1 MNLTDTRAVGR
12 SAVRITPLGL
22 GGTALGNI
30 YQAVTEAD
38 ARATIAAAYQAGV
51 RYFDTAP
58 LYGHGL
64 SETRLGKGLAGLPR
78 GELVISTKVGYALT
92 PQAQTQAGSLG
103 AFVDPLPNAISFD
116 YSRDGARRSLE
127 GSLRRLQTD
136 HVEIV
141 LIHDPDESTSLERGV
156 DPYARSHFAEVM
168 AGAYPALHDLRSQ
181 GVIKAIGLGMNQW
194 QMLLDF
200 ARAGDFDCFL
210 LAGRYTLLEQLEA
223 APLME
228 HCRDH
233 QISLIIGGPYNSGIL
248 ATGAV
253 AGAYYNYSPAPD
265 DVLAQVRRIEAVCA
279 RHAVPLAAA
288 ALQFP
293 LAHPAVAGVI
303 PGARSAAEVAANVRL
318 WQYPIPAIFWQELR
332 AEGLIAPD
340 VPVPA

>member
-12 SAVRITPLGL
+12 TAVRVTPLGL

-30 YQAVTEAD
+30 YQAVSEAD
-38 ARATIAAAYQAGV
+38 ARATIAAAYQVGV

-64 SETRLGKGLAGLPR
+64 SETRLGAGLAELPR
-78 GELVISTKVGYALT
+78 GELVISTKVGYTLT
-92 PQAQTQAGSLG
+92 PQTDAPSFG
-103 AFVDPLPNAISFD
+103 AFVNPLPNAVSFD
-116 YSRDGARRSLE
+116 YSRDAVLRSLE
-127 GSLRRLQTD
+127 SSLQRLHTD

-141 LIHDPDESTSLERGV
+141 LIHDPDESTSLERGA
-156 DPYARSHFAEVM
+156 DLYAHSHFAEVM
-168 AGAYPALHDLRSQ
+168 AGAYPALHELRAQ

-210 LAGRYTLLEQLEA
+210 LAGRYTLLEQVEA
-223 APLME
+223 APLMD

-253 AGAYYNYSPAPD
+253 AGAYYNYGPAPE

-279 RHAVPLAAA
+279 RHGVPLAAA

-293 LAHPAVAGVI
+293 LAHPAVASVI
-303 PGARSAAEVAANVRL
+303 PGARSAAEVATNVRL
-318 WQYPIPAIFWQELR
+318 WQHPIPAAFWQELR
-332 AEGLIAPD
+332 AEGLVAAG
-340 VPVPA
+340 VPVPTA